1 VTTGKGSPAIRVS
14 VVVPVYNTGRHIEQL
29 ISSLVGQTL
38 PQHEFEVIFV
48 DDGSTDNT
56 PARLD
61 ELAQQRSNVVVMHE
75 PNSGWPGRPRN
86 LGIDAARG
94 QYVFFVDHDDWLG
107 VEALERMTDFGIE
120 NDSDLVIGRYA
131 GHHRGVAKALFAKT
145 RPVVSLDNAPLMDS
159 LTPHKMFRKAFLD
172 KHGLRFPEGRRRL
185 EDHVFVTEAYFL
197 AERISILADYHCYFH
212 VGRADAGNAAYQRI
226 DPPGYYGNVREVVD
240 IVLARTEPGSLR
252 DRYLRRTL
260 RTELLGRLDGR
271 RFLDQDAQYQR
282 QVFDEARKVAVE
294 KIPLSADA
302 GLPPPQHVRAVL
314 LRADRR
320 ADLSACV
327 EHGLRLGADVGLL
340 DMRWDAGGVLELDLD
355 GSLLD
360 QGSGNRWCYHRD
372 GAALLMPV
380 PDAVRPSVPREVL
393 DCTKLLRSARLDV
406 VLRRREDSEEW
417 PVPSESSFELHEDG
431 TRAWVSFR
439 ASARIDPRTLG
450 GGRPLTPG
458 VWDAYARINQ
468 TGFSKQVRL
477 GSNRTERASSA
488 LRTALLSGQLV
499 TPYWTEPYG
508 NLSLDV
514 GAGPNRLLRELG
526 HGRRVAPLRARHGA
540 SKLRVVVPLES
551 AVVETPAARV
561 VLTQRAPQSSIPLDI
576 SGVEWIPDGLCLTG
590 ELPPLAQGDWQVLV
604 GLDVERWPAPRP
616 SGVRLTVSESGHIA
630 VAAETTPIGRQ
641 APNISTALR
650 RMRRS
655 GRRRVGALRRRA
667 RRIWRR

>member
-1 VTTGKGSPAIRVS
+1 
-14 VVVPVYNTGRHIEQL
+14 
-29 ISSLVGQTL
+29 
-38 PQHEFEVIFV
+38 
-48 DDGSTDNT
+48 
-56 PARLD
+56 
-61 ELAQQRSNVVVMHE
+61 
-75 PNSGWPGRPRN
+75 
-86 LGIDAARG
+86 
-94 QYVFFVDHDDWLG
+94 
-107 VEALERMTDFGIE
+107 
-120 NDSDLVIGRYA
+120 
-131 GHHRGVAKALFAKT
+131 
-145 RPVVSLDNAPLMDS
+145 
-159 LTPHKMFRKAFLD
+159 
-172 KHGLRFPEGRRRL
+172 
-185 EDHVFVTEAYFL
+185 
-197 AERISILADYHCYFH
+197 
-212 VGRADAGNAAYQRI
+212 
-226 DPPGYYGNVREVVD
+226 
-240 IVLARTEPGSLR
+240 
-252 DRYLRRTL
+252 
-260 RTELLGRLDGR
+260 
-271 RFLDQDAQYQR
+271 
-282 QVFDEARKVAVE
+282 
-294 KIPLSADA
+294 
-302 GLPPPQHVRAVL
+302 
-314 LRADRR
+314 
-320 ADLSACV
+320 
-327 EHGLRLGADVGLL
+327 
-340 DMRWDAGGVLELDLD
+340 
-355 GSLLD
+355 
-360 QGSGNRWCYHRD
+360 
-372 GAALLMPV
+372 
-380 PDAVRPSVPREVL
+380 
-393 DCTKLLRSARLDV
+393 
-406 VLRRREDSEEW
+406 
-417 PVPSESSFELHEDG
+417 VPSESSFELHEDG